1 MKVVL
6 LHGPA
11 IRRSREQLIVLKSK
25 FNSQNIQVFDSSSNP
40 KDLMGNLMTLP
51 LIPEARLIVL
61 ENIGEDLSLEKLS
74 DSDDLTLIFWFE
86 KELGE
91 KSNILKFVKNKKGEI
106 LNFPEGK
113 EASVFPFLDNLGNK
127 DKKAFLELDKLKKSG
142 ADSQYL
148 ITMILYLL
156 RSLVSPNKNAPSFVK
171 EKIAR
176 QQRNFPEGKVKDLYK
191 FVLETDFKIKS
202 GLIEKDQAE
211 FLIVNKFLA

>member
-1 MKVVL
+1 MKVVA

-11 IRRSREQLIVLKSK
+11 INVSREKLIALKSK
-25 FNSQNIQVFDSSSNP
+25 FNSQNIQVFDSGSNL
-40 KDLMGNLMTLP
+40 KDVMGNLMTLP
-51 LIPEARLIVL
+51 LIPEPRLIIL
-61 ENIGEDLSLEKLS
+61 ENIGEDLPLDKLS

-91 KSNILKFVKNKKGEI
+91 KSNILKFVKNNKGEI

-113 EASVFPFLDNLGNK
+113 ELSVFPFLDNLGNK
-127 DKKAFLELDKLKKSG
+127 DKKAWLELEKLKKGG
-142 ADSQYL
+142 ADTQYL

-156 RSLVSPNKNAPSFVK
+156 RSLVAPNKNAPSFVK

-176 QQRNFPEGKVKDLYK
+176 QQRNFPENSVKDLYR

-211 FLIVNKFLA
+211 FLIINKFIN